1 VTEAAIAGVVGSF
14 VGGLLVTDMPE
25 KEAPGGSNGRS
36 DPASKARARADV
48 CMRPVFSMTA
58 DAYRFTG
65 LVVI

>member
-1 VTEAAIAGVVGSF
+1 
-14 VGGLLVTDMPE
+14 MPE
-25 KEAPGGSNGRS
+25 KEAPVGSNGRS